1 MDLKP
6 LNIFLTVADLAS
18 FTRAAEKLRM
28 AQPAVSIAVR
38 KLEEELGVPLFNRK
52 DRSVTLTA
60 EGAVFRQH
68 ARAIL
73 GEVQTA
79 RRAVEEMRELA
90 RGEVSVGIPTMLGS
104 YYFPDLIIE
113 FIRRH
118 PQLQF
123 SVKEHGTRTLQK
135 MIAEGELDLGIVV
148 TENIPE
154 TLEVRPFLQQEMVV
168 CVPPRHPFAR
178 QPHVTFAE
186 FARESL
192 VLFKEGYFQREV
204 IARVGGKAGLA
215 PRITFETN
223 LLPLIKQAVRKGIGI
238 TTLLEMVFA
247 DDPELVAVK
256 FEPSIRFELGIAW
269 KKNAFLSQANRRFV
283 DFLLAW
289 EERRA
294 VSSRPERS
302 ESD

>member
-6 LNIFLTVADLAS
+6 LNIFLTVAELAS

-28 AQPAVSIAVR
+28 AQPAISIAIR
-38 KLEEELGVPLFNRK
+38 KLEEDLGIPLFNRK
-52 DRSVTLTA
+52 DRSVSLTA

-68 ARAIL
+68 AKGIVA
-73 GEVQTA
+73 QFHAA
-79 RRAVEEMRELA
+79 RRAMEEMKELA

-104 YYFPDLIIE
+104 YFFPSLIVK

-123 SVKEHGTRTLQK
+123 SVKEHGTRTIQK
-135 MIAEGELDLGIVV
+135 MLAEGELDLGIVV

-154 TLEVRPFLQQEMVV
+154 TLEVHPFLQQEMVV
-168 CVPPRHPFAR
+168 CVSPDHPFAR
-178 QPHVTFAE
+178 LPRVTFDE
-186 FARESL
+186 FAREPL

-204 IARVGGKAGLA
+204 IDRVGREAGLP

-223 LLPLIKQAVRKGIGI
+223 LLPLIKQLVREGIGI
-238 TTLLEMVFA
+238 TTLLEMVIA
-247 DDPELVAVK
+247 DDPQLIALK

-269 KKNAFLSQANRRFV
+269 KRNTSLSQANRRFV

-289 EERRA
+289 EEERA
-294 VSSRPERS
+294 AVPPPPS
-302 ESD
+302 ESA